1 MDIKKYFEQPLYNGK
16 RKKMRLTQCEMA
28 KALEKS
34 QPLIAYMIAGGT
46 VASKVA
52 IDLHKLTKG
61 KIHKA
66 DSRPDLWSR

>member
-1 MDIKKYFEQPLYNGK
+1 MDIKKYFEQPLYDA
-16 RKKMRLTQCEMA
+16 KKKKIRLTRMEMA
-28 KALEKS
+28 KGIDKS
-34 QPLIAYMIAGGT
+34 LSLIAYMISGGK
-46 VASKVA
+46 VADKVA